1 MRTFRS
7 MLVGAT
13 IFGLVGCH
21 TGPTTVVE
29 YRPRSA
35 ASSKK
40 ASDSQ
45 VLELVRWTPIAPLS
59 PPATQPAGAKHAP
72 AKQMPVEVEQV
83 YADRGSPVGFAKA
96 DGRLTAIAGQTTKPL
111 EEAHY
116 EWRTMPGQPTAREV
130 SAQQRLDR
138 AWQAIGIVA
147 VAAVVGGL
155 IFLIVHDNR
164 HDVAKVFD

>member
-1 MRTFRS
+1 M
-7 MLVGAT
+7 
-13 IFGLVGCH
+13 
-21 TGPTTVVE
+21 
-29 YRPRSA
+29 
-35 ASSKK
+35 
-40 ASDSQ
+40 
-45 VLELVRWTPIAPLS
+45 
-59 PPATQPAGAKHAP
+59 
-72 AKQMPVEVEQV
+72 